1 MSIKDY
7 LTIVIEGQLFGIEA
21 VSIHDVFYINEMTP
35 VPLAREDV
43 DGVLNLRGR
52 IVTAVCA
59 RKRMGMGPRPDSIPN
74 PLAIA
79 LEINGDMY
87 ALIVD
92 SVSEVM
98 KLDEN
103 RFHQPPGNLPPR
115 WSETLKGVYQL
126 ENDLLILLEPSGLFE
141 ATIIAKAA

>member
-7 LTIVIEGQLFGIEA
+7 LTIMIEGQLFGIEA
-21 VSIHDVFYINEMTP
+21 VRIHDVFYINELTP

-59 RKRMGMGPRPDSIPN
+59 RKRMGMGPRSETMPD

-79 LEINGDMY
+79 LEIGGDMY

-92 SVSEVM
+92 SVGEVL
-98 KLDEN
+98 KLEET

-115 WSETLKGVYQL
+115 WSDTLKGVYQL
-126 ENDLLILLEPSGLFE
+126 EKDLLIILEPQGLFD
-141 ATIIAKAA
+141 AIMTKAA